1 MNKTKPFFLILLT
14 FFATF
19 SVQIECFADTMS
31 VQVKKSSL
39 RDRPSFLGKMV
50 GKVTY
55 GQELEVIEKK
65 STWLKVRSEDVTG
78 WLHPS
83 ALTSKKIYLQSGEKD
98 VSRTAGTGEMALAGK
113 GFNEEVEKEFR
124 KDTELNYEAVD
135 QIESYEVS
143 NHDKFYFIRDGGLS
157 GAEVIK

>member
-1 MNKTKPFFLILLT
+1 MDKTKLFFLILLT

-19 SVQIECFADTMS
+19 SVQIECSAETMS
-31 VQVKKSSL
+31 VQVKKSTL
-39 RDRPSFLGKMV
+39 RDRPSFLGKMI
-50 GKVTY
+50 GHVTY
-55 GQELEVIEKK
+55 GQELEITERKN
-65 STWLKVRSEDVTG
+65 SWLKVKTEKTDG

-83 ALTSKKIYLQSGEKD
+83 ALTNKKIYLQAGAKD
-98 VSRTAGTGEMALAGK
+98 VSRTADTGEMALAGK

-135 QIESYEVS
+135 QIESYEIS
-143 NHDKFYFIRDGGLS
+143 NQDKYSFIRDGGLS